1 MNQIPQGKS
10 VDAHFL
16 SKLSDLEDFEKKDV
30 LMVETKDEKLSIKL
44 TDIDTTSF
52 ESETI
57 ALFLTCEKEDN
68 IEKREL
74 YF

>member
-1 MNQIPQGKS
+1 
-10 VDAHFL
+10 
-16 SKLSDLEDFEKKDV
+16 
-30 LMVETKDEKLSIKL
+30 MVETKDEKLSIKL